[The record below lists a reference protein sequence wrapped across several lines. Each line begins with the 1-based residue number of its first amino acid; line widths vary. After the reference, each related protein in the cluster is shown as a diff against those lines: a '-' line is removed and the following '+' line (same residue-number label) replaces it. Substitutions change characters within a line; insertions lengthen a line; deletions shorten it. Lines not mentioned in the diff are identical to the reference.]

1 MVDRTDSVGKGNFTL
16 VKGFLIEVSNA
27 LIIDP
32 DATHIAIILFDKY
45 PEVLNSFADS
55 EYYSNEKVQRSIES
69 IPLKLGRRTYIDRA
83 LKAAAE
89 LYTGQGGD
97 RSDVPNLLILL
108 TDGRT
113 NPKSELISSIMPS
126 LKVTLEVST
135 TINVVFISTSCCY
148 QLYSSSQQ
156 C

>member
-27 LIIDP
+27 LIIGP
-32 DATHIAIILFDKY
+32 DATHTAIILFDKY

-55 EYYSNEKVQRSIES
+55 EYYCSENVQHLIES
-69 IPLKLGRRTYIDRA
+69 IPPKLGRRTYIDRA
-83 LKAAAE
+83 LKAAAV
-89 LYTGQGGD
+89 LYTVQGGD

-113 NPKSELISSIMPS
+113 NPASESISSIMPS
-126 LKVTLEVST
+126 LKVTLEVPT
-135 TINVVFISTSCCY
+135 TSPCY
-148 QLYSSSQQ
+148 ELYSSSQK